1 MTMIIKHVNEVGR
14 IPRSGK
20 IRQENQMTACPYPE
34 TITDQASKMEVSNP
48 KYTGWIEGYE
58 AHKLETNLS
67 PKQLD
72 VKSKELEAKNK
83 QCDEFARNLS
93 ALIDDVRQLKTE
105 LEARNATLA
114 KRL

>member
-1 MTMIIKHVNEVGR
+1 MVMKHVNEVER
-14 IPRSGK
+14 ISRTGK
-20 IRQENQMTACPYPE
+20 IRRENLMAACPYPE
-34 TITDQASKMEVSNP
+34 TITDQASKMEISNP
-48 KYTGWIEGYE
+48 KCIGWIEGYQ

-93 ALIDDVRQLKTE
+93 ALINDVRQLKTE
-105 LEARNATLA
+105 LEARNADLA

>member
-1 MTMIIKHVNEVGR
+1 MAIKHMNEVER

-20 IRQENQMTACPYPE
+20 IRRENQMAACPYPE
-34 TITDQASKMEVSNP
+34 TITDQVSKMEISNP
-48 KYTGWIEGYE
+48 QYIGWIEGYE
-58 AHKLETNLS
+58 AHKFETNLS

-83 QCDEFARNLS
+83 QCDEFARNLT

-105 LEARNATLA
+105 FEARNADLA